1 MKATSRP
8 WIRPVDIKNAS
19 HEDYAAFHAFANQI
33 RAERLPDDPPH
44 SLEETIQQA
53 QNIPPILDLQAWV
66 VDHPERPEI
75 IAYGDAQILRLEQ
88 NQHVAHFNID
98 VLPEFRGQ
106 GLEIELLR
114 RITEVAER
122 ENRRLM
128 IASTNSRIPSS
139 EALMR
144 ELGAEK
150 ALESHTNQLD
160 LRELDRSLIRE
171 WIGRAAE
178 RAAGFELL
186 FWEGPYPEEHL
197 EAFAALMD
205 VMNTAPR
212 GSLQVE
218 DFKMTPELLRQIEQ
232 MIFATGNQRWTMV
245 AQEKSSGRFA
255 GYTEL
260 TWNSRHGQIL
270 HQQGTGVLPEF
281 RSLGLGR
288 WLKAAMLDRVLRQLP
303 EARFVRTGNA
313 DSNAPMLKINHALG
327 FKPYIAVAQWQIETA
342 KVRAY
347 LDSRP
352 GL

>member
-1 MKATSRP
+1 MKAASRFD
-8 WIRPVDIKNAS
+8 IQPVDIQNAS
-19 HEDYAAFHAFANQI
+19 QEDYAAFNTFANQMQ
-33 RAERLPDDPPH
+33 AERLPDDPPR

-53 QNIPPILDLQAWV
+53 QNIPPIVDLRVWV
-66 VDHPERPEI
+66 VDHPENPGI
-75 IAYGDAQILRLEQ
+75 IAYGDAQILRMEQ
-88 NQHVAHFNID
+88 NQHVAQFSID
-98 VLPEFRGQ
+98 VLPEFRGL
-106 GLEIELLR
+106 GIELELLDK
-114 RITEVAER
+114 ITEVAEQ
-122 ENRRLM
+122 EGRRLM
-128 IASTNSRIPSS
+128 IAGTNNRVPSS

-160 LRELDRSLIRE
+160 LHELDRNLIE
-171 WIGRAAE
+171 QWIGKAAE
-178 RAAGFELL
+178 RAGGFELL

-197 EAFAALMD
+197 SVFSKLLD

-212 GSLQVE
+212 GNLQVE
-218 DFKMTPELLRQIEQ
+218 DFKMTPEVLRQLEQ
-232 MIFATGNQRWTMV
+232 MTFATGNQRWTMV
-245 AQEKSSGRFA
+245 AQETSSGRFV

-260 TWNSRHGQIL
+260 SWNPRRGQIL
-270 HQQGTGVLPEF
+270 NQQGTGVLPEF
-281 RSLGLGR
+281 RNFGLGR

-327 FKPYIAVAQWQIETA
+327 FKPYIAEAQWQIETA

-352 GL
+352 RL